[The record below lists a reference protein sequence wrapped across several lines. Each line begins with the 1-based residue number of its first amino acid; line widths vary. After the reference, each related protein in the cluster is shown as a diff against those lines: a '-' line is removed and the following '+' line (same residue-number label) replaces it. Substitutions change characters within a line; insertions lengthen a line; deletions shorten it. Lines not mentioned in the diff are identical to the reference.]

1 MNKVE
6 GNKTLGK
13 IRADSIFPETERPA
27 VLSLSFSLSLSS
39 FLFLSRGDGLCQ
51 NTSPF

>member
-13 IRADSIFPETERPA
+13 IRADYIFPETGSPA
-27 VLSLSFSLSLSS
+27 VLSVSFSLSLPS
-39 FLFLSRGDGLCQ
+39 FLFLSSDDGLCQ